1 MKIKDIK
8 EIGFYKS
15 DAYGNDYVFEVIENT
30 DEKWLEECPDA
41 TLLLDVWEYDY
52 TDENDRIHYQTS
64 GGIYRLDTDYAN
76 IEVEKTTQK
85 YIMPETSINL
95 GCFLVEDK
103 PTYKEII
110 IKLKD
115 QMKKD
120 IVRYENGEYD
130 SNDFICNIRDYLRMM
145 GELND

>member
-8 EIGFYKS
+8 ETGFYKS
-15 DAYGNDYVFEVIENT
+15 DAYGNDYVFEVIEST

-41 TLLLDVWEYDY
+41 VLLLDIWNYDY

-64 GGIYRLDTDYAN
+64 GSIYRLDTDYAN

-85 YIMPETSINL
+85 YLMPETSINL

-103 PTYKEII
+103 LTYKEII
-110 IKLKD
+110 MKLKE
-115 QMKKD
+115 QMNND

-130 SNDFICNIRDYLRMM
+130 NDDFICDIKDYLRIM